1 MIWRFRYIILL
12 YRWRGTSRECL
23 VNAWP
28 VACAVRVSMG
38 SGGVVV
44 VVVVLAHLHL
54 LSSVLDFWTRY
65 ERHQCNKC
73 LTFRFFFFSFRNLHE
88 R

>member
-1 MIWRFRYIILL
+1 
-12 YRWRGTSRECL
+12 
-23 VNAWP
+23 
-28 VACAVRVSMG
+28 MG

-73 LTFRFFFFSFRNLHE
+73 LTFRFFFFLFETCMSDDEGQWSGRFDVSWEFIKTTAKDALS
-88 R
+88 